1 MKKVLLFCCLF
12 SCIGLVNAQ
21 SRFPQ
26 LDKSPM
32 DMSYYPANYPILKI
46 QDKATEPLIAR
57 VIYGR
62 PQKDGRVIFGELEP
76 YGKVWRLG
84 ANEATEIEFYK
95 DVKING
101 KTIRKGRYT
110 MYALLNPAKWTLILN
125 KETDTWGAFKYD
137 STKDII
143 RAEVAVQKQSDITEV
158 FSLIFE
164 KNPGSGGTKN
174 ANLVITW
181 DDVQVKLPFSW

>member
-1 MKKVLLFCCLF
+1 M
-12 SCIGLVNAQ
+12 GLVGAQ

-101 KTIRKGRYT
+101 KTIKKGRYT
-110 MYALLNPAKWTLILN
+110 MYALLNPEKWTLILN

-164 KNPGSGGTKN
+164 KNPGPGVTKN